1 MDNIL
6 ATVKDKIEE
15 VVAQIKGDDGAL
27 AKFKENPIDTVKE
40 LLGKIDLPDG
50 ALDNIV
56 DTIKEKLGIGG
67 ADNAAD
73 DGNESI
79 GEKITDA
86 VGDLLGKA
94 KDIFGKKED

>member
-6 ATVKDKIEE
+6 DLVKDKIEDL
-15 VVAQIKGDDGAL
+15 VGQLKADDGLL
-27 AKFKENPIDTVKE
+27 AKFKASPIDTVKE

-67 ADNAAD
+67 NAAE
-73 DGNESI
+73 N
-79 GEKITDA
+79 K
-86 VGDLLGKA
+86 
-94 KDIFGKKED
+94 

>member
-6 ATVKDKIEE
+6 DTIKEKIEE
-15 VVAQIKGDDGAL
+15 IVAKLKGDDGAL
-27 AKFKENPIDTVKE
+27 SRFKANPIETVKE

-56 DTIKEKLGIGG
+56 DGIKEKLGLGG
-67 ADNAAD
+67 GDAAD
-73 DGNESI
+73 DGNDSL

-86 VGDLLGKA
+86 VGGLLGKA